1 MAANDQPPGAAGAGH
16 DGTTPARATPGAP
29 DLEKFT
35 QWVFICEA
43 SDCRYR
49 GSPAVRD
56 ALARTVER
64 EGRSHVAVVRTGCLG
79 LCPKRSVSLV
89 VIRQGRSETL
99 LTTPG
104 ADPGAVAD
112 ALFALPPASP

>member
-1 MAANDQPPGAAGAGH
+1 MSEGRRPPPLRSIPGRKGAGTTVFVCGSC
-16 DGTTPARATPGAP
+16 DGNGR
-29 DLEKFT
+29 K
-35 QWVFICEA
+35 
-43 SDCRYR
+43 
-49 GSPAVRD
+49 
-56 ALARTVER
+56 LAKTLRR
-64 EGRSHVAVVRTGCLG
+64 EGRQRLGKRSVRVVRTGCLG

-112 ALFALPPASP
+112 ALFALPSASP